1 MSNAVLFDPIALG
14 RNMSRSRFGSQSPRA
29 SSHMDISSHRQSAA
43 KGETVATSPG
53 APSRANQF
61 LSPPSRRENQPA
73 VAKKINKQIAKAV
86 KSDYFTNV
94 QILKGGK

>member
-29 SSHMDISSHRQSAA
+29 SSHMDVSSHHQSAA
-43 KGETVATSPG
+43 KGANVTQTVTTSPG

-61 LSPPSRRENQPA
+61 LSPPGQKENQPA

-86 KSDYFTNV
+86 KSD
-94 QILKGGK
+94 